1 MNFRRLGAA
10 SVRGTALRAV
20 HTVIVE
26 PATVEELLAAV
37 TVLAGGALVY
47 SFLERR
53 ERRRVDRAS
62 QTLARSKRGLERR
75 LEELDEDHRAM
86 QTVLSSMQDGVVL
99 LGPVGGI
106 RLVNAAAE
114 RYLGARPATLAGL
127 LPVVLQQAARR
138 ASSARTPCPVEV
150 ETGTPSRWLR
160 GEAVP
165 VGDDGSVLLVL
176 RDVTDAKRIDAMRRD
191 LVANASHELKTPAAS
206 IQAAAETIR
215 TAAADDPAVV
225 SRFAKQLEREAIR
238 LSRIVSDLLD
248 LSRLET
254 GSDLTEHVDLA
265 EVLLEEEDR
274 FEEAA
279 REAEVTLTVEASRV
293 RPMRGSARD
302 LALMVRN
309 LVDNA
314 IRYTR
319 PGGHVHVTLRA
330 DDAQVLLAVADTGI
344 GIPSRELP
352 RIFERFYRV
361 DRARSRETG
370 GTGLGLSIVKHIVEN
385 HGGTISVES
394 ELGRGSS
401 FQVRLPAAT

>member
-1 MNFRRLGAA
+1 MNFRRSGAVA
-10 SVRGTALRAV
+10 ECGTVFEAV
-20 HTVIVE
+20 HTVTVQ
-26 PATVEELLAAV
+26 PATVEELLAVAA
-37 TVLAGGALVY
+37 VLAVGALVY
-47 SFLERR
+47 SFWEWR
-53 ERRRVDRAS
+53 ERHRIIRAS
-62 QTLARSKRGLERR
+62 EALARSNRDLERR
-75 LEELDEDHRAM
+75 LGELDEDHRAM

-99 LGPVGGI
+99 IGPVGGV

-114 RYLGARPATLAGL
+114 RYLGAHPATLAGI
-127 LPVVLQQAARR
+127 LPVALQQAARR
-138 ASSARTPCPVEV
+138 ASGERMPCPVEV

-191 LVANASHELKTPAAS
+191 LVANVSHELKTPAAS

-215 TAAADDPAVV
+215 TAAADDPAAV
-225 SRFAKQLEREAIR
+225 SRFAEQLEREAIR

-248 LSRLET
+248 LSRIET
-254 GSDLTEHVDLA
+254 GSDLTEHADLA
-265 EVLLEEEDR
+265 EVLFEEQER
-274 FEEAA
+274 LEEAA
-279 REAEVTLTVEASRV
+279 REAEVTLTVEALHV
-293 RPMRGSARD
+293 GPVRGSAQD

-309 LVDNA
+309 LADNA

-319 PGGHVHVTLRA
+319 PGGRVHVALRA
-330 DDAQVLLAVADTGI
+330 DDGQVLLTVVDTGI

-370 GTGLGLSIVKHIVEN
+370 GTGLGLSIVKHVVEN
-385 HGGTISVES
+385 HGGTISAES

-401 FQVRLPAAT
+401 FEVRFPAAG